1 VAELCAQEEAST
13 SELPDWASAL
23 DVLPFAT
30 TALYAS
36 VSDMDGIPKY
46 PIQGIPIPK
55 SPMGPMGDLGTATPA
70 EIVAIR
76 PIKVGVAV
84 APHCLL

>member
-1 VAELCAQEEAST
+1 
-13 SELPDWASAL
+13 
-23 DVLPFAT
+23 
-30 TALYAS
+30 
-36 VSDMDGIPKY
+36 MDGIPKY

-55 SPMGPMGDLGTATPA
+55 SPMGPMGDLGIATPA
-70 EIVAIR
+70 KIVAVR

>member
-1 VAELCAQEEAST
+1 MRL
-13 SELPDWASAL
+13 LHYDML
-23 DVLPFAT
+23 GRLVL
-30 TALYAS
+30 TA

-55 SPMGPMGDLGTATPA
+55 SPMGPMGDLGIATPA
-70 EIVAIR
+70 KIVAVR

-84 APHCLL
+84 APHYLL